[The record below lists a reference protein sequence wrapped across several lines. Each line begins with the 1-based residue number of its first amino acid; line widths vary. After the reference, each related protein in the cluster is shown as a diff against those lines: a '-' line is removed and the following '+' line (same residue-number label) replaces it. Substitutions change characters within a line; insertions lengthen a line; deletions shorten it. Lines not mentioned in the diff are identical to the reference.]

1 MWMRKKK
8 AATTR
13 PAARR
18 RAPTSLGALWR
29 RVVGPARGGKTKKT
43 KTKKSKS
50 KIGSLSRAF
59 RVFSCVRGHGKGRM
73 AARAAR
79 RY

>member
-8 AATTR
+8 VGTAR

-18 RAPTSLGALWR
+18 RMPTSLGALWR
-29 RVVGPARGGKTKKT
+29 RVVGPARVRKTRTTT
-43 KTKKSKS
+43 KTKKSKTR
-50 KIGSLSRAF
+50 SLSRALQ
-59 RVFSCVRGHGKGRM
+59 VFSCVRGHRKGRT
-73 AARAAR
+73 AAR

>member
-8 AATTR
+8 VVAAR

-18 RAPTSLGALWR
+18 RTPTSLGALWR
-29 RVVGPARGGKTKKT
+29 RVVGPARVRKTRPT
-43 KTKKSKS
+43 KAKKSKTMR
-50 KIGSLSRAF
+50 LSRALA
-59 RVFSCVRGHGKGRM
+59 VFSCVRGHRKGRT
-73 AARAAR
+73 AAR